1 MNTSEPDRRV
11 TITWL
16 GHATVAIDLVG
27 ATGHPVRLLTDPVLG
42 HSAGALARFTTR
54 PRVRDWAGADAV
66 LLSHLH
72 HDHADLPSLRRLR
85 GIPVVS
91 SPRHTSWLTRHGLTP
106 TEIDD
111 HADGEDGERWLPVAD
126 GVEVR
131 LVRADHSS
139 RSMLHR
145 PNDAHGFLIRT
156 PDLAIW
162 FAGDTS
168 LHEEMARLPD
178 LAGRPLD
185 VAVVPIGGWGPRL
198 SPGHLG
204 PDEAAEAVARS
215 DAAHAVPVHYGTLH
229 PRGWPASKLAWLH
242 APLPRFAQALPRW
255 TTARLHAPSAGDSVT
270 IVA

>member
-1 MNTSEPDRRV
+1 MTTSGTA

-16 GHATVAIDLVG
+16 GHSTVTIDLIG
-27 ATGHPVRLLTDPVLG
+27 AAGSPVRLLTDPVLG
-42 HSAGALARFTTR
+42 HSAGALSRFTSR

-85 GIPVVS
+85 SVPVVS
-91 SPRHTSWLTRHGLTP
+91 SPRHAGWLARHRLTAARF
-106 TEIDD
+106 DD
-111 HADGEDGERWLPVAD
+111 PSDGGGWLRIAD

-131 LVRADHSS
+131 LVRADHGS
-139 RSMLHR
+139 RPMAHR

-156 PDLAIW
+156 PDLAVW

-168 LHEEMARLPD
+168 LHEEMAQLPD
-178 LAGRPLD
+178 LAGRPID

-198 SPGHLG
+198 STGHLG

-215 DAAHAVPVHYGTLH
+215 GAAHAIPVHYGTLH
-229 PRGWPASKLAWLH
+229 PWGWPASKLAWLH
-242 APLPRFAQALPRW
+242 DPLPRFAQALPRW

-270 IVA
+270 IVG